1 MRLFF
6 SIFQPSV
13 VFLRISMY
21 LVHTGAWV
29 SLHIVHEV
37 RGNLGNPDR
46 QTTDKV
52 QGNKFELPPLH
63 LPQRTIFLALGYKNK
78 GKKPNQDWSADVSPP
93 SSHCQSWNSFCWLWS
108 LTPFSHLPGSKLST
122 PTLKWDSHPQRSR
135 KKVPIKSVYGRVRVK
150 VPINPRDH
158 GHMLPTE
165 GPFEGVFGL
174 EMAFRYL
181 DISSYEDDSHHRNYI
196 LSSFIISKW
205 CYFLQRWLPQQ
216 IQ

>member
-1 MRLFF
+1 MIAYWWTFSESNRLRLFF
-6 SIFQPSV
+6 SVFHPSV

-37 RGNLGNPDR
+37 RGNLGNPGR
-46 QTTDKV
+46 QTKDKV

-63 LPQRTIFLALGYKNK
+63 LPQRTIFLALGCKNK
-78 GKKPNQDWSADVSPP
+78 GKKTNQDWSADVSPP
-93 SSHCQSWNSFCWLWS
+93 SSHCQSRNSFCSSWS
-108 LTPFSHLPGSKLST
+108 FTPSSHLPGSKLST

-135 KKVPIKSVYGRVRVK
+135 KKVPIKSVYGRLRVK

-158 GHMLPTE
+158 GHMLPTAR
-165 GPFEGVFGL
+165 PFEGGFGL

-181 DISSYEDDSHHRNYI
+181 NISSYEDDSHHRNYI
-196 LSSFIISKW
+196 FSFM
-205 CYFLQRWLPQQ
+205 
-216 IQ
+216 